1 MSETNEQTSI
11 FDTLR
16 GLVASSEKKE
26 TVKAKTNPKTKTRKK
41 KQEVVVVEELPP
53 KDITALPTTGKKE
66 YCPKG
71 TRKNRKTGKC
81 EPYEKK
87 KEVPAD
93 IPVVEGEK
101 EEPEPEPEPVIEET
115 SDPEPVIEETS
126 EPEPVVEEKKK
137 RKACP
142 KGTRKNR
149 KTGKCEPYE
158 KKKEVPADIPVV
170 KEETPEP
177 EPEPVIEETSEPE
190 PEPVIEETSE
200 PEPEPVIEET
210 SEPEPVIEET
220 SEPEPEPVIEET
232 SEPEPEPVVEEKKKR
247 KACPKGMRKNRKTG
261 ECEPYEK
268 KKEVPSDIPVVN
280 EEKEEKEDPD
290 VNEASEP
297 EPEPVVEEKKKR
309 KVCPKGTRKNRKT
322 GECEPYEK
330 KKKEVVEEVPQE
342 TSTMDLGLSSITSM
356 LFGSTEVKKEPVEDK
371 KETTTTTKEP
381 AENNKE
387 ETTPDP
393 HAETRKRFRR
403 KKRSGPAIP
412 LVNPEGA
419 DLTPEMQEEIDEFEG
434 SVKADEPEPES
445 EQDEPESEQDEPEP
459 EQDEP
464 ESEQDEPEQDD
475 DESID
480 SVPSTDQNTQ
490 SFQQEKEEFEDYKTN
505 PTDEYDFLY
514 PDQNDPNFN
523 IKIAKHKIFQDTKYD
538 GTIHDDIEK
547 QADKECNLDFEIM
560 PHQQFV
566 RNFMSLDTPYNSL
579 LLYHELGTGKTC
591 SAIGITEEMRHYMK
605 QTGNRAKIIIIASP
619 NVRQNFRSQLFDDSK
634 LEKVG
639 KQTGAWS
646 LNTCVG
652 NSLIKEVTH
661 TQNQPLRREQVQRR
675 IDAIIRENYVF
686 MGYEEFGIV
695 MNNVGDV
702 EPILDTDS
710 QETKDKKQERINMI
724 RREFDNSL
732 IVIDEVHNV
741 IGENKKDKRRSTM
754 IVRLTKL
761 CENLRFLFLTATP
774 MYNSHKEIV
783 WLTNLMNLNDNRPTM
798 STNQVFQ
805 DNGAFVEERKDNN
818 GNLIQ
823 ESGEDLLKRKLIG
836 YVSYVRGENPY
847 AFPFRVYPALF
858 AEPDHVLAQKTY
870 PTLQMNEKNIP
881 EGIEFLDVYVSTM
894 SPYQQKVYN
903 LFIEKQKEKSA
914 FMNME
919 RFGYTWLS
927 TPLSLLNMVY
937 PTEDVDA
944 YVEKDEPMDP
954 GMMAEC
960 HGAEGLNSVVS
971 YEETAGAEGTGIPL
985 LSEFE
990 YKPEVL
996 EKHGRIFELEKIGS
1010 FSAKI
1015 AQICKCIQQSTGIVL
1030 IYSKFI
1036 QAGLI
1041 PMALAL
1047 EEMGFTRAGKANTY
1061 FKEDLRKPPLDA
1073 LTMKPKTETGSHT
1086 AKYVMIT
1093 GQKKVSPDNKYD
1105 LKLVTSSSNFDGK
1118 NVKVVLISEAGSEG
1132 LDFKNIR
1139 QVHVLDPWYN
1149 MNRIEQTI
1157 GRAVR
1162 TRSHCKLPFE
1172 QRNVEIYMHAT
1183 YLDDKVESADMYM
1196 YRLAEKK
1203 AKMIG
1208 KVTRLLKET
1217 AVDCLLNI
1225 EQQNFSQEKLN
1236 KTISLTLSTNQ
1247 KKIDYQVGDKPY
1259 SKNCDYLEKCEYACS
1274 PSLDAPI
1281 EPDQLTKETYNVTY
1295 LKSNHDRISKRIR
1308 QLYRTNVQY
1317 TMEELLK
1324 EIQILKPYPLE
1335 QVYYSLSLFLRNKNE
1350 WVVDKHGRKGYLIL
1364 KDDVYAFQPM
1374 SITDTES
1381 SIYERSVPVDI
1392 KPKKVQVALPD
1403 AYQVPVVPTTQEV
1416 VSMKLARHE
1425 DDEGDD
1431 DNEKSVVEHSV
1442 VEHPADDDGANIS
1455 SVISDIQQKL
1465 KMILRTDFNRTTSK
1479 EWYTNANLGYL
1490 ILLHVHKVPEVRLRS
1505 YFYFHIM
1512 DTLLFSQK
1520 LELVRH
1526 FFKTQSDF
1534 ENQLDYDDDFG
1545 KDVDDMDHTS
1555 IIKHYLLWRM
1565 NTDHV
1570 AEDKAYIYLT
1580 NETKNEMYTWKDGVW
1595 NPSTT
1600 TEKENPQNVKWI
1612 HRNFDLQDPLLK
1624 RANAQTNTD
1633 DLDIGFIGLYKKKET
1648 DGYGFKTKNVL
1659 QLKNNLGAK
1668 CSDADKQKVL
1678 TKLNRF
1684 LGMMGRKDEEYMK
1697 EPVYYVEQQEIRAK
1711 DNLKKI
1717 SKKAAAK
1724 LKIEPVE
1731 RVHLCVI
1738 YEMLMRHEG
1747 ALSVF
1752 FSPEQAI
1759 ESAVTSLAIASKSQG
1774 DNVEF
1779 YYKKA

>member
-93 IPVVEGEK
+93 IPVV
-101 EEPEPEPEPVIEET
+101 
-115 SDPEPVIEETS
+115 
-126 EPEPVVEEKKK
+126 
-137 RKACP
+137 
-142 KGTRKNR
+142 
-149 KTGKCEPYE
+149 
-158 KKKEVPADIPVV
+158 

-177 EPEPVIEETSEPE
+177 
-190 PEPVIEETSE
+190 
-200 PEPEPVIEET
+200 
-210 SEPEPVIEET
+210 EPEPVIEET